1 MTIAGAIADYLDEN
15 ALAAAIEHAGAAV
28 REAPQDRTARGLF
41 IDLLVLAGAYERA
54 DKQCAVATSLD
65 PEEAVGL
72 ARLRA
77 ELRAMAARDAFFE
90 TGAVPDFP
98 GGPSERDQL
107 ALKLSIAH
115 RDANAKAA
123 FAALEA
129 LEAAR
134 GVRPM
139 TVNGA
144 LVEDFRDCDDRIPHA
159 LEALSSGG
167 AYLWI
172 DFERIQTLTI
182 APMTRPRDL
191 AFRPAELGLTDGSV
205 GPVLLPMIYH
215 GTGDEPA
222 LRLGRETVWDE
233 CPSGITAGRGQRCF
247 LSGDAL
253 MAAHELETLASA
265 TVGNSAAEAR
275 RG

>member
-1 MTIAGAIADYLDEN
+1 MTIADAVADYLDKN
-15 ALAAAIEHAGAAV
+15 ALGEAIEHAGAAV
-28 REAPQDRTARGLF
+28 REAPQDRKTRVLF
-41 IDLLVLAGAYERA
+41 IDLLILAGAYERA
-54 DKQCAVATSLD
+54 DKQCALATSLD
-65 PEEAVGL
+65 PEDAVGL

-98 GGPSERDQL
+98 GAPSPCDQL

-115 RDANAKAA
+115 RDSDRDTALAILD
-123 FAALEA
+123 ALET
-129 LEAAR
+129 AR
-134 GVRPM
+134 GARAM
-139 TVNGA
+139 TVNGKA
-144 LVEDFRDCDDRIPHA
+144 VQDFRDCDDRIPHA
-159 LEALSSGG
+159 LEVLTSGG
-167 AYLWI
+167 AYLWV
-172 DFERIQTLTI
+172 DFERIQALSL

-215 GTGDEPA
+215 GSGDEPA
-222 LRLGRETVWDE
+222 LQLGWETVWDE

-253 MAAHELETLASA
+253 MAAREVESLGQAAGEA
-265 TVGNSAAEAR
+265 GAAEASY
-275 RG
+275 G